1 MAKQS
6 VRELGRALPDR
17 IRLLSR
23 LIARKPPRF
32 TSEWASSIEQAFTHY
47 TRTSTVNLFQRVNE
61 CLIELDWPFP
71 AYLDL
76 KGELQRI
83 ARENKPKRWKWIWNI
98 ETSWRGPSLPL
109 LVVAAGMT
117 PAKGL
122 DKNPLDEGMTG
133 LFRRNDAEV
142 FRALRQASI
151 LQPKLQIIKEVE
163 LAYRRRMWA
172 ACISTTV
179 PLLDFAMRAYFQT
192 EKLNVS
198 LQVLRDA
205 FFNEAK
211 LRPKDLMPGIAIWDG
226 HVDPEKGNTFAKSL
240 NEDLRLP
247 GIYLSSFFEF
257 ADRYYGWYSSAD
269 KTPRTALN
277 RHAIMHC
284 SSEYW
289 AEPNAVRILT
299 FLDLTLRVEPVLKVL
314 IRGEE
319 SL

>member
-1 MAKQS
+1 
-6 VRELGRALPDR
+6 
-17 IRLLSR
+17 
-23 LIARKPPRF
+23 
-32 TSEWASSIEQAFTHY
+32 
-47 TRTSTVNLFQRVNE
+47 
-61 CLIELDWPFP
+61 
-71 AYLDL
+71 
-76 KGELQRI
+76 
-83 ARENKPKRWKWIWNI
+83 
-98 ETSWRGPSLPL
+98 
-109 LVVAAGMT
+109 
-117 PAKGL
+117 
-122 DKNPLDEGMTG
+122 
-133 LFRRNDAEV
+133 
-142 FRALRQASI
+142 
-151 LQPKLQIIKEVE
+151 
-163 LAYRRRMWA
+163 MWA

-211 LRPKDLMPGIAIWDG
+211 LKPKDLMPGIAIWAG
-226 HVDPEKGNTFAKSL
+226 HVDPERGNTFAKSL

-269 KTPRTALN
+269 GTPCTALN

-289 AEPNAVRILT
+289 TEPNAVRILT
-299 FLDLTLRVEPVLKVL
+299 FLDLTLRLELVLKVL

-319 SL
+319 SRQTHSTSAI